1 MGIPLSRLPT
11 RFRRQLWVLLVL
23 YPLLCFISLRAIS
36 EDMFFVFSME
46 ETVLPS
52 RLLVLVSV
60 PVSALIVS
68 SVVLLVLWPVAMASL
83 QRLLGMLVV
92 ALIAYIEDLLVWCSL
107 RLVLAPILSWRGS
120 VVILCLLVLRLIF

>member
-23 YPLLCFISLRAIS
+23 YPLLCFLGLRAIS
-36 EDMFFVFSME
+36 GDMSFVFSME
-46 ETVLPS
+46 EIVLPS

-92 ALIAYIEDLLVWCSL
+92 ALIAYIEDLLVWCPL
-107 RLVLAPILSWRGS
+107 
-120 VVILCLLVLRLIF
+120 